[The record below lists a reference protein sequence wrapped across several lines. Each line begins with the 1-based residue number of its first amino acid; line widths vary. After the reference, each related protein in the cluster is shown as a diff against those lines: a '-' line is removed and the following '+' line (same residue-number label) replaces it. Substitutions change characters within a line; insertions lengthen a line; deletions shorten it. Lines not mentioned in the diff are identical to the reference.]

1 MKKPTSISSIL
12 QYIDSGRNHPS
23 LLSEMHYVDVAR
35 KFTVYKLYLL
45 LAEGCLPAVE
55 GISRMG
61 IYLQNVERDHISI
74 LFSLRFQAQLI
85 NYFSNNNSVNKMQ
98 RMLYSFAY
106 AYYPHLTC

>member
-61 IYLQNVERDHISI
+61 S
-74 LFSLRFQAQLI
+74 SG
-85 NYFSNNNSVNKMQ
+85 
-98 RMLYSFAY
+98 
-106 AYYPHLTC
+106 